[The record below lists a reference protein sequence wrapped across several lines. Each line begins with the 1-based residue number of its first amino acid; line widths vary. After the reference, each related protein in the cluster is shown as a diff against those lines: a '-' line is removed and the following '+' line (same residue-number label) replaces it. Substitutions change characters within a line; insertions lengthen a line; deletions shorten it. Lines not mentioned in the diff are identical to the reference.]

1 MRRPLNPTKASG
13 ARAAVRSQAGHTQH
27 VPSVVK
33 LSEFGYGGASLP
45 KGFGRSGRGQS
56 SILANGSVVAT
67 EAERKTAQSRNFCQP
82 KQLQMQ
88 ALSPQNPARTDT
100 RFFGVQGINHFIKR
114 RQSHKAPQR
123 RKNIAVQLSPRHEK
137 RPRPKNDDLN
147 VPLIEEIDLL

>member
-27 VPSVVK
+27 VPSVAK
-33 LSEFGYGGASLP
+33 LSELGYGGASLP
-45 KGFGRSGRGQS
+45 KGFGRLGRGQLNKS

-67 EAERKTAQSRNFCQP
+67 EAERKTAQSRYFCQP

-114 RQSHKAPQR
+114 R
-123 RKNIAVQLSPRHEK
+123 
-137 RPRPKNDDLN
+137 
-147 VPLIEEIDLL
+147 

>member
-1 MRRPLNPTKASG
+1 M
-13 ARAAVRSQAGHTQH
+13 
-27 VPSVVK
+27 PSVAK

-45 KGFGRSGRGQS
+45 KGFGRQGRGQL

-67 EAERKTAQSRNFCQP
+67 EAERRTTQP
-82 KQLQMQ
+82 KQLQAQ
-88 ALSPQNPARTDT
+88 ALSPQNLARADT
-100 RFFGVQGINHFIKR
+100 RLFGVQGINHFIKR

>member
-1 MRRPLNPTKASG
+1 MRRPLNPTKALG
-13 ARAAVRSQAGHTQH
+13 AREAVRSQAGHTQH
-27 VPSVVK
+27 VPSVAK
-33 LSEFGYGGASLP
+33 LSEFGYGGVSLP

-67 EAERKTAQSRNFCQP
+67 EAERRAAQP
-82 KQLQMQ
+82 KQLQTQ